1 MLAAIGSERHETAF
15 EPKLACHTSE
25 DTGRQLHLCST
36 RIGQITSMTVYNPA
50 VEVPS
55 KEALLAAFKGK
66 RVSEIQTP
74 NLIIDR
80 ATFIA
85 NCKRMKRSV
94 EQLGWDFR
102 AHVKTH
108 KTAEGAL
115 LQCQHTGTSKLCA
128 STLPEM
134 YVLRLRLNRLS

>member
-1 MLAAIGSERHETAF
+1 
-15 EPKLACHTSE
+15 
-25 DTGRQLHLCST
+25 
-36 RIGQITSMTVYNPA
+36 MTTYNPP
-50 VEVPS
+50 VTVPS
-55 KEALLAAFKGK
+55 KEALLATFKGK

-80 ATFIA
+80 ETFIA
-85 NCKRMKRSV
+85 NCKRMKKAVDR
-94 EQLGWDFR
+94 LGWDFR

-108 KTAEGAL
+108 KTTEGAL

-134 YVLRLRLNRLS
+134 